1 MNDDMQKQIK
11 KHFRQMDTLFQPYQL
26 DSFLRTP
33 DDALEDTFFEF
44 TTPVIYHC
52 LIRDP
57 YLLYLFVQ
65 QGWHALDCMAWCLL
79 RCYHAYKQP

>member
-11 KHFRQMDTLFQPYQL
+11 KHFRQMDTLFQPYITGVVNSKKVSSRASSGVRRKL
-26 DSFLRTP
+26 SNW
-33 DDALEDTFFEF
+33 
-44 TTPVIYHC
+44 YHC

>member
-44 TTPVIYHC
+44 TTPVIHLC
-52 LIRDP
+52 IISASRR
-57 YLLYLFVQ
+57 
-65 QGWHALDCMAWCLL
+65 HL
-79 RCYHAYKQP
+79 RRSSIPITYWTYTGNKSGREL